1 MKRSGCST
9 VSDESWCA
17 VCSAASAFLSV
28 LVGSPR
34 NAVLLAMRNSLAI
47 VGQPMDENPKELL
60 GGMST
65 GSTKLI
71 IFPSS
76 TRANK
81 FRGIATTGQTK
92 DAAQTRKK
100 KRTEANMF
108 VFTLSDETKS
118 SKNSFYNTRKMK
130 RFSLRLV
137 KDSFWRCGNT
147 DES

>member
-1 MKRSGCST
+1 MECKAILRMCEMKIIWGAHLKRSGCST

-17 VCSAASAFLSV
+17 VSSATSAFFSV
-28 LVGSPR
+28 LFGSPR

-76 TRANK
+76 TRGNK
-81 FRGIATTGQTK
+81 FRGIATTGQTR
-92 DAAQTRKK
+92 DAAQTGKK
-100 KRTEANMF
+100 KRTEANKI
-108 VFTLSDETKS
+108 VLTKS
-118 SKNSFYNTRKMK
+118 K
-130 RFSLRLV
+130 RNQDFQVIFTTHR
-137 KDSFWRCGNT
+137 
-147 DES
+147 E